1 MAIEKSQ
8 SYVPLEMIRR
18 ESGLIVGLITLVI
31 FLVLGGGWLSQ
42 LSGWAT
48 PLLLF
53 AWLFPVMLWLS
64 FGVVHHADCLAV
76 KLGEPYGTLILT
88 LSVISIEVV
97 MISAVMLN
105 GDQNPE
111 LGRDMMFAVLMIAL
125 NGLVGLSLLFGGL
138 PHFEQAHN
146 LQGANTFLVVLIPL
160 AVLSLILPNFTVA
173 SALGTYSTAQMV
185 FALAASAGL
194 YGAFLIMQTLRHRGF
209 FVGPGESIEDAQDHG
224 GIVVRSV
231 GFHVVFLLANMLPI
245 VLLSKSMATII
256 DYQVMAFS
264 APVAL
269 GGVII
274 ALLVLAPEGL
284 AALKSAVD
292 NRLQR
297 SINICLGSAVATI
310 GLTVP
315 VIMMISLTTGNK
327 VILGLDPVDTVLLVT
342 TILVSVVTFS
352 SEKTNVIHG
361 VVHLVLF
368 VAYITMLFD

>member
-224 GIVVRSV
+224 DIIVRSV

>member
-1 MAIEKSQ
+1 
-8 SYVPLEMIRR
+8 
-18 ESGLIVGLITLVI
+18 
-31 FLVLGGGWLSQ
+31 
-42 LSGWAT
+42 
-48 PLLLF
+48 
-53 AWLFPVMLWLS
+53 
-64 FGVVHHADCLAV
+64 
-76 KLGEPYGTLILT
+76 
-88 LSVISIEVV
+88 
-97 MISAVMLN
+97 
-105 GDQNPE
+105 
-111 LGRDMMFAVLMIAL
+111 
-125 NGLVGLSLLFGGL
+125 
-138 PHFEQAHN
+138 
-146 LQGANTFLVVLIPL
+146 
-160 AVLSLILPNFTVA
+160 
-173 SALGTYSTAQMV
+173 
-185 FALAASAGL
+185 
-194 YGAFLIMQTLRHRGF
+194 
-209 FVGPGESIEDAQDHG
+209 
-224 GIVVRSV
+224 
-231 GFHVVFLLANMLPI
+231 VFLLANMLPI
-245 VLLSKSMATII
+245 VLLSKSMAKII

-292 NRLQR
+292 NRVQR

-327 VILGLDPVDTVLLVT
+327 VILGLDPVDSVLLLT